1 MHLKNSFFCMCLRN
15 LWEKN
20 PNSISMR
27 RSREW
32 ESEIDWW
39 SHTLPPLK
47 EMQWMEAQQEFWKP
61 WSSRHQAEGGDLKHE
76 GEWKK
81 VPAQGCRRISSQPLL
96 PSQVPLCSRYE
107 ALEHE
112 GQADDTGEEGLSG
125 GLSGTGQSARW
136 ITTSSVKKERRV
148 VVWGHSLLR
157 GTGGPICH
165 PAGKSVASVGC
176 G

>member
-1 MHLKNSFFCMCLRN
+1 
-15 LWEKN
+15 
-20 PNSISMR
+20 MR
-27 RSREW
+27 SSRKW

-39 SHTLPPLK
+39 SHTLPPWEKCSGL
-47 EMQWMEAQQEFWKP
+47 EAQQELWEP
-61 WSSRHQAEGGDLKHE
+61 RSSHHQAEGGDLKYE

-81 VPAQGCRRISSQPLL
+81 VPAQGCRRIPSQPLL
-96 PSQVPLCSRYE
+96 PSWVPLRSRYE

-112 GQADDTGEEGLSG
+112 GQAHDIGEEGQSG

-148 VVWGHSLLR
+148 VVLGHSLLR

-165 PAGKSVASVGC
+165 PTGKSVASVGC